1 MNIQKDPPYQLE
13 QLRYLLQA
21 AFRSAEEED
30 YTGCQ
35 IALGLTL
42 EIMDQLEEVVR
53 AEEKSGFNAGDRPSE
68 LKGLSLG
75 PSGGRTAGPEVASD
89 FRTDPQF
96 YL

>member
-30 YTGCQ
+30 CTGCQ

-53 AEEKSGFNAGDRPSE
+53 AEEKPGFNAGDRASE
-68 LKGLSLG
+68 LKGISLG
-75 PSGGRTAGPEVASD
+75 PSGERAAGPEAASD

-96 YL
+96 HF